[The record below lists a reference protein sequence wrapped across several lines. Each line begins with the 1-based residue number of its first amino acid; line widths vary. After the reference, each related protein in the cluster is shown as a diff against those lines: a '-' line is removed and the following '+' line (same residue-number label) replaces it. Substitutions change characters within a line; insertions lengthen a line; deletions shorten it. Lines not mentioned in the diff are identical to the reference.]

1 MKTSI
6 GIDYHKRYSVACVMN
21 EAGTILAEERIDHA
35 FPERFA
41 ELIGKHTP
49 AQVAFEATMNW
60 GWLHEILEAI
70 AGIERIVM
78 ANPLHVRLIA
88 AAQVKT
94 DKADAR
100 KLATLFGR
108 TCCPPPTSPIAP
120 PGCEKRS
127 YGSAL
132 VERTKVR
139 NRIHRPGASM
149 AGHATGLRSFSAR
162 RARLR

>member
-6 GIDYHKRYSVACVMN
+6 GIDYHKRYSAVCVMN

-60 GWLHEILEAI
+60 GWLHDQAI

-94 DKADAR
+94 DKVDAQTGHPPSGEP
-100 KLATLFGR
+100 AA
-108 TCCPPPTSPIAP
+108 PPPTSPIAP
-120 PGCEKRS
+120 PECAKRS
-127 YGSAL
+127 QAAHAL
-132 VERTKVR
+132 GFEVPVR
-139 NRIHRPGASM
+139 NRIHRLLGRQ
-149 AGHATGLRSFSAR
+149 HGLAMPQVSDLSAR